1 MFVSDPAAPLV
12 ALARSEFE
20 MQAAQNNNYDLIGL
34 GVATFALALGGIDV
48 ALKGDLG
55 QLWFLPWVPIVVAIV
70 LSIGALGRRDVVG
83 LDVRKM
89 AETYVGATEADINL
103 LLLGALSDA
112 VRQNREPLRRR
123 GLGIAWAYFVLG
135 VGLPVVAI
143 IMLAAG

>member
-1 MFVSDPAAPLV
+1 
-12 ALARSEFE
+12 
-20 MQAAQNNNYDLIGL
+20 
-34 GVATFALALGGIDV
+34 
-48 ALKGDLG
+48 
-55 QLWFLPWVPIVVAIV
+55 
-70 LSIGALGRRDVVG
+70 
-83 LDVRKM
+83 M

-103 LLLGALSDA
+103 LLLGTLSDA

>member
-83 LDVRKM
+83 LDVQKM
-89 AETYVGATEADINL
+89 AETYAGATEADINL
-103 LLLGALSDA
+103 LLLGTLGDA
-112 VRQNREPLRRR
+112 SRQNREPLRRR
-123 GLGIAWAYFVLG
+123 GLGITWAYFVLG
-135 VGLPVVAI
+135 VGLPFVAI
-143 IMLAAG
+143 IMLVAG